1 MDETYIKIRGQWKYL
16 YRAVDSD
23 GNTIDFLL
31 TAKRDRKAALRFLER
46 TCSSSG
52 KPELINIDQ
61 SGANLAAIVDF
72 NKGQERKI
80 IPRQRKYMNNIA
92 RQDHRRI
99 KRRTRPMMGF
109 KSFRS
114 AQNTLAGIETVAQ
127 MRKGQMRFASHLPI
141 HRQFELLAA

>member
-1 MDETYIKIRGQWKYL
+1 
-16 YRAVDSD
+16 
-23 GNTIDFLL
+23 
-31 TAKRDRKAALRFLER
+31 
-46 TCSSSG
+46 
-52 KPELINIDQ
+52 
-61 SGANLAAIVDF
+61 
-72 NKGQERKI
+72 
-80 IPRQRKYMNNIA
+80 MNNIA